1 MKFNSVIDLLKNE
14 LQNARI
20 QNLAGAP
27 SSPVVGQIYTDTTG
41 GSGNEIFY
49 MYIGSW
55 WAEVAFMARVL
66 TKRLDQ
72 FAAPNT
78 SLPMNSQKITGLAD
92 PTAAQDAATK
102 AYVDSLVNGTDWKNS
117 VRVATTANGT
127 FATAFANGQTVDGV
141 VLVTGNRILIKDQ
154 STAAEN
160 GLYTV
165 NASGAPTRATDADS
179 NPEVTA
185 GMAVFV
191 SEGTTNGNSQWKLTT
206 DDPITVGTT
215 GLVFAQIWAG
225 TSYTNGT
232 GISIAGSVISIDTAL
247 TARGAT
253 GTFGDGSATSF
264 NIDHNLN
271 SARKL
276 VVSFV
281 KESNGEPYIFD
292 WTYST
297 ANRIIVT
304 TGTIVPASNE
314 FRVNV
319 FAIT

>member
-1 MKFNSVIDLLKNE
+1 MKHNAVLDLLKNE

-20 QNLAGAP
+20 QNLTGAP
-27 SSPVVGQIYTDTTG
+27 SSPVVGQIYTDTTA

-49 MYIGSW
+49 MYIGTGW
-55 WAEVAFMARVL
+55 MEIAFMARVL

-72 FAAPNT
+72 LASPNT
-78 SLPMNSQKITGLAD
+78 SLNLNSQKITGLAD

-102 AYVDSLVNGTDWKNS
+102 AYVDALVNGTDWKAS
-117 VRVATTANGT
+117 VRIATTANDSLSGL
-127 FATAFANGQTVDGV
+127 AARDGV
-141 VLVTGNRILIKDQ
+141 TPVNGDRVAVIANTTGAQ
-154 STAAEN
+154 N
-160 GLYTV
+160 GIYIA
-165 NASGAPTRATDADS
+165 ASGAWSRATDSDGVG
-179 NPEVTA
+179 EITA
-185 GMAVFV
+185 GLAFFV
-191 SEGTTNGNSQWKLTT
+191 SEGTTNGNTQWKLTT
-206 DDPITVGTT
+206 DDPITIGTT
-215 GLVFAQIWAG
+215 ALVFAQIGAG

-232 GISIAGSVISIDTAL
+232 GIGLSGNVFSLDRTLAS
-247 TARGAT
+247 T
-253 GTFGDGSATSF
+253 GYSATFGDATSTSF

-271 SARKL
+271 SVRKL

-281 KESNGEPYIFD
+281 KESNGEPYVFD

-304 TGTIVPASNE
+304 APIAPASNE

>member
-1 MKFNSVIDLLKNE
+1 MKFNAVLDLLRNE

-20 QNLAGAP
+20 QNLTGAP
-27 SSPVVGQIYTDTTG
+27 SSPVVWQIYVDTTAW
-41 GSGNEIFY
+41 SGNEIFY
-49 MYIGSW
+49 MYIGTG

-72 FAAPNT
+72 FAAPT
-78 SLPMNSQKITGLAD
+78 SSVAMNSQKLTGLAD
-92 PTAAQDAATK
+92 PTLAQDAATK

-127 FATAFANGQTVDGV
+127 LATAFANGQTIDGV
-141 VLVTGNRILIKDQ
+141 VLATGDRILLKDQ
-154 STAAEN
+154 STASEN

-165 NASGAPTRATDADS
+165 NASGVPTRTTDADS

-185 GMAVFV
+185 WMAVFV

-215 GLVFAQIWAG
+215 GLVFAQIGAG

-247 TARGAT
+247 TARGTT
-253 GTFGDGSATSF
+253 GTFGDGSSTSF

-271 SARKL
+271 STRKL
-276 VVSFV
+276 IVQFI
-281 KESNGEPYIFD
+281 KESNWEPYIFD

-304 TGTIVPASNE
+304 TWTVIPTSNE
-314 FRVNV
+314 FRVNI